1 MGDLK
6 QAPVFIPYKLEEVAV
21 HSYYQ
26 VPKELF
32 ANPLYKENLSSDS
45 KLLYSLLLNRLTLSM
60 KNRWIDEDGNIYLI
74 FPRKEAEEK
83 LNLSKNTITKAFK
96 ELATTNLISEKRLGR
111 AKSNVIYVGK
121 INHISL
127 LGDDESTENTN
138 NSLNPKNWESRIPE
152 FGNQESQNLGVN
164 NNKYKYNNYNN
175 KYARARKKD
184 FQRYHNNQYDNL
196 DYNKFYTNLDV
207 DFSNKYYDT
216 DNPGQYSEE
225 NLRKLG
231 LIV

>member
-6 QAPVFIPYKLEEVAV
+6 QTPVFIPYKLEEVAI

-32 ANPLYKENLSSDS
+32 ANPLYKDHLSSDS
-45 KLLYSLLLNRLTLSM
+45 KLLYALLLNRLTLSM
-60 KNRWIDEDGNIYLI
+60 KNRWIDENGNIYLI

-96 ELATTNLISEKRLGR
+96 ELDITNLISEKRLGR

-127 LGDDESTENTN
+127 LGDDESTENTG
-138 NSLNPKNWESRIPE
+138 NSLIPKIWESRIPKS
-152 FGNQESQNLGVN
+152 GNHESPNLGVN
-164 NNKYKYNNYNN
+164 NNKYNYNKYNN
-175 KYARARKKD
+175 KYARTIN
-184 FQRYHNNQYDNL
+184 RYFDSSNQYDDL
-196 DYNKFYTNLDV
+196 DRFYANLDV
-207 DFSNKYYDT
+207 DFSNKYHDPNS
-216 DNPGQYSEE
+216 DYSEE
-225 NLRKLG
+225 SLREKG
-231 LIV
+231 IIN